1 MLAYIS
7 QNADKRILNAL
18 AVEGFETVLL
28 SPFAALCEPT
38 DTHADM
44 LLCAV
49 GTSIFKHALYPLAGE
64 HFINVTEDIGAKY
77 PNDILLN
84 IAIVGTH
91 VFCNEKHASATV
103 LEYLRELGYNI
114 HHVSQGYAHCSTC
127 ILSEHAIITAD
138 SSIAMGAEKA
148 GIDVLLISVGNISL
162 PPYDYGFIG
171 GASGVCGDR
180 VYFCGSL
187 DHHPDGDKIR
197 EFCLKHHKTVVELCD
212 SPLADI
218 GGILF
223 I

>member
-7 QNADKRILNAL
+7 QNADKRILDAL
-18 AVEGFETVLL
+18 ESEGFEPVPLAPFSAL
-28 SPFAALCEPT
+28 SEPT

-49 GTSIFKHALYPLAGE
+49 GKSIFKHALYPLEGE
-64 HFINVTEDIGAKY
+64 SFINVTENIGSKY
-77 PNDILLN
+77 PNDVLLN
-84 IAIVGTH
+84 ISIVGTH
-91 VFCNEKHASATV
+91 VFCNEKYASATA

-127 ILSEHAIITAD
+127 ILSECAIITAD
-138 SSIAMGAEKA
+138 GSIARAAEKA
-148 GIDVLLISVGNISL
+148 GIDVLLISAGNISL
-162 PPYDYGFIG
+162 PPYGYGFIG
-171 GASGVCGDR
+171 GATGVCGDR

-187 DHHPDGDKIR
+187 DHHPDGDRIR
-197 EFCLKHHKTVVELCD
+197 EFCIKHHKKAVELGNF
-212 SPLADI
+212 PLLDI